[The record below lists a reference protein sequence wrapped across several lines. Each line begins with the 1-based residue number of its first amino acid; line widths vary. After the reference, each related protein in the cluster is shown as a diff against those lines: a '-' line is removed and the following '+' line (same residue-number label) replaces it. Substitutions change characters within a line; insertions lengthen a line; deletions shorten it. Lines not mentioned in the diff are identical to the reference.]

1 MKKTLARGLTNLL
14 PMVLSIWIFWSLFIS
29 LDGLG
34 RLLLNLIGVE
44 HAFVGAGF
52 ILVASLIFIAGLL
65 FSVSPIV
72 WVYSWIERQ
81 MMKFPLFKSVY
92 GSIRDIAGLM
102 NRDGKP
108 KTQKTVLVKQ
118 ANGSFVVGFIMSD
131 ITPAPLLDAL
141 PAGDWVPVLF
151 QLSYQVA
158 GVTSLIK
165 REDLIEVDWS
175 FEDAMRFNLTA
186 GISSSETNAVTKTKT
201 DTNTAKV

>member
-1 MKKTLARGLTNLL
+1 MKNTLARGLTNLL
-14 PMVLSIWIFWSLFIS
+14 PMVLSIWLFWSLFIS

-34 RLLLNLIGVE
+34 QLLLNSLG
-44 HAFVGAGF
+44 APFMFVGAGF
-52 ILVASLIFIAGLL
+52 ILVAVIVFIAGLL

-72 WVYSWIERQ
+72 WVYGWLERQ
-81 MMKFPLFKSVY
+81 LMKFPLFKSVY

-118 ANGSFVVGFIMSD
+118 ASGGYVVGFIMSD
-131 ITPAPLLDAL
+131 NTPQPLTDAL
-141 PAGDWVPVLF
+141 PEGDWVPVLF

-158 GVTSLIK
+158 GITTLVKRDELIN
-165 REDLIEVDWS
+165 VDWS

-186 GISSSETNAVTKTKT
+186 GIS
-201 DTNTAKV
+201 TAKGNDVAKQKETSR

>member
-1 MKKTLARGLTNLL
+1 MKNTLARGLTNLL
-14 PMVLSIWIFWSLFIS
+14 PMVLSIWLFWSLFIS

-34 RLLLNLIGVE
+34 QLLLNALGTPFM
-44 HAFVGAGF
+44 FVGAGF
-52 ILVASLIFIAGLL
+52 LLVAVIVFIAGLL

-72 WVYSWIERQ
+72 WVYGWLERQ
-81 MMKFPLFKSVY
+81 LMKFPLFKSVY

-118 ANGSFVVGFIMSD
+118 ASGGYVVGFIMSD
-131 ITPAPLLDAL
+131 NTPKPLTDAL
-141 PAGDWVPVLF
+141 PEGDWVPVLF

-158 GVTSLIK
+158 GITTLVKRDELIS
-165 REDLIEVDWS
+165 VDWS

-186 GISSSETNAVTKTKT
+186 GISTAKANDVTKQKEIFQ
-201 DTNTAKV
+201 

>member
-14 PMVLSIWIFWSLFIS
+14 PMVLSIWLFWSLFIS

-34 RLLLNLIGVE
+34 RLLLNLVEVE

-131 ITPAPLLDAL
+131 ITPVPLLDAL

-186 GISSSETNAVTKTKT
+186 GISSSETNAVTNTNT
-201 DTNTAKV
+201 NTNTAKV